1 MRLASRE
8 RHTFCSPFI
17 GLCSSLVPYQVELR
31 GSEPGSLACH
41 RTQPVADRSHMLPDQ
56 PLRSP
61 QIARRRLPSP
71 VVCSPLA
78 PARAIFSCSSP
89 KSAISF
95 SVPPSAATKRFS
107 TSCVHT
113 SPPSICDTR
122 AADTPIR
129 SATCSCVIRR
139 SERLRAAGR
148 LRRAPPGRWLPPLRH
163 PAHRP
168 TSHSRPWRVP
178 CGPGQRALVFR
189 ARAHAQARALA
200 GESASPARERCT
212 GAAATCVMPAAGP
225 AAGPTRT
232 GACGDA
238 VRWSRP
244 QGGPSRR
251 FARPKSCGHWRRRI
265 VRRPPPANRAAP
277 PACPAPGST
286 SRG

>member
-107 TSCVHT
+107 TSCVDT

-148 LRRAPPGRWLPPLRH
+148 LRRAPQDGG
-163 PAHRP
+163 
-168 TSHSRPWRVP
+168 SRPSDTPLTGPPPTPVP
-178 CGPGQRALVFR
+178 GGSPAVRDSVPWYSVPVLTPR
-189 ARAHAQARALA
+189 HARSQ
-200 GESASPARERCT
+200 ASPRPRP
-212 GAAATCVMPAAGP
+212 GN
-225 AAGPTRT
+225 
-232 GACGDA
+232 A
-238 VRWSRP
+238 VP
-244 QGGPSRR
+244 E
-251 FARPKSCGHWRRRI
+251 RRRP
-265 VRRPPPANRAAP
+265 VSCQQQDRQPARR
-277 PACPAPGST
+277 APGHAVM
-286 SRG
+286 R

>member
-107 TSCVHT
+107 TSCVDT

-148 LRRAPPGRWLPPLRH
+148 LRRAPQTVAPAPPTPRSPAHLPLPSLAGPLRSGTACPGIPCPCSRPGTRARRRVRVPGQGTLYRSGGDLCH
-163 PAHRP
+163 ASSRTGSRPDAHRGM
-168 TSHSRPWRVP
+168 R
-178 CGPGQRALVFR
+178 
-189 ARAHAQARALA
+189 
-200 GESASPARERCT
+200 
-212 GAAATCVMPAAGP
+212 
-225 AAGPTRT
+225 
-232 GACGDA
+232 
-238 VRWSRP
+238 
-244 QGGPSRR
+244 
-251 FARPKSCGHWRRRI
+251 
-265 VRRPPPANRAAP
+265 
-277 PACPAPGST
+277 
-286 SRG
+286 